1 MGPRTTIEQP
11 ELVLNHFKNGH
22 SRMKIAEMVTLSDS
36 AVQSIMYRFVLENRM
51 HDKGRNATNKIFYQW
66 DKGYIV
72 QKIRENPMSH
82 LNHT

>member
-36 AVQSIMYRFVLENRM
+36 AVQHHVSFRPR
-51 HDKGRNATNKIFYQW
+51 K
-66 DKGYIV
+66 
-72 QKIRENPMSH
+72 
-82 LNHT
+82 